1 MAAHLL
7 LPKKV
12 PFQLKKPYIPSK
24 PEGAKAMTIAV
35 GFRCKDGVVLA
46 ADTRI
51 TTGSGGKRNQTK
63 IHTISHSPRCH
74 VAYAADDVELAK
86 DLVQRFQSAA
96 KGKKAG
102 EILQV
107 LKAIYR
113 ASYKENYTDAPK
125 AEKALVQFLVAIELE
140 DRTFELHLLNG
151 RKFFRVTDYE
161 PLGTGADQATSIFD
175 GWFRSG
181 YTTTREVVFMAI
193 YGLARTKDFVT
204 FCGGDTQIEVLEDNM
219 SFLSG
224 MDYWD
229 LTIKDAEKELRF
241 LEDAF
246 RPVLLRYADLSTDNE
261 DFEEKLTEFCKSVT
275 PRRKSRYD
283 EYQREKEEQE
293 EAYRKLG
300 REEGWIEDIPEEG

>member
-1 MAAHLL
+1 
-7 LPKKV
+7 
-12 PFQLKKPYIPSK
+12 
-24 PEGAKAMTIAV
+24 MTIAV

-86 DLVQRFQSAA
+86 DLVQRFQGAA

-113 ASYKENYTDAPK
+113 ASYKENYTDAPR
-125 AEKALVQFLVAIELE
+125 AEKALVQFLIAMELE
-140 DRTFELHLLNG
+140 DKTYELYLLNG
-151 RKFFRVTDYE
+151 RKFFRVIDYE
-161 PLGTGADQATSIFD
+161 SLGTGADQATSIFD
-175 GWFRSG
+175 GWFKKG
-181 YTTTREVVFMAI
+181 FTTTREVVFMSI

-204 FCGGDTQIEVLEDNM
+204 FCGGDTQIEVLEDKM

-229 LTIKDAEKELRF
+229 LTINDAEKELRF
-241 LEDAF
+241 LEDTF
-246 RPVLLRYADLSTDNE
+246 RPVLLCYADLSIDNE
-261 DFEEKLTEFCKSVT
+261 AFEEKLTAFCKSIA
-275 PRRKSRYD
+275 PHRKFRFD
-283 EYQREKEEQE
+283 EHQREKEEQE
-293 EAYRKLG
+293 EANRKLAQ
-300 REEGWIEDIPEEG
+300 EEGWYNSESDEH